1 MNPKSPVKP
10 VTNPKLDQ
18 FLEQLNN
25 LLKHYQY
32 ALVPYLK
39 VTESG
44 ITASLKVSDRVP
56 SPATMTPLAPAT
68 LIEPAKLKPAL
79 DNKRRTG

>member
-1 MNPKSPVKP
+1 MSPKSPVKP

-18 FLEQLNN
+18 FLKQLNQV
-25 LLKHYQY
+25 LTHYQY

-44 ITASLKVSDRVP
+44 ITASLKVSDLT
-56 SPATMTPLAPAT
+56 PAPAAVIPLAPAP
-68 LIEPAKLKPAL
+68 LIEPDKLKPAL
-79 DNKRRTG
+79 DKKR